1 MAGSSAF
8 ETMISLRFLL
18 CFVGLILVGG
28 LYCRAD
34 TNLPLRRVLFV
45 VGPSGHPPG
54 THEVAA
60 SARLLKYCVDQVS
73 AGRGIETTV
82 SEGWPPDPAVLD
94 HVRVVVF
101 TGDMFPPF
109 RFANSTEVF
118 GQLLQF
124 VKRGGSIVCLHYA
137 TSVNDSKDAKVTPEV
152 LDNLYRLMG
161 GFGHFL
167 PGNVLPGTQARHLQV
182 TVTPTETGHPVVR
195 GVKPFSFMDEPYFP
209 IRFDNS
215 KSGAPV
221 TPLATALL
229 PPEKPASE
237 VVAWSVDRGSGS
249 RSVGVVFPHFF
260 ANWRDDSL
268 RKLVVNGILWAASE
282 EVPAN
287 GFETTLPPLET
298 FAPKAV
304 TPRP

>member
-1 MAGSSAF
+1 MS
-8 ETMISLRFLL
+8 SLRFLL
-18 CFVGLILVGG
+18 SFAGMILVGD

-34 TNLPLRRVLFV
+34 TSTPPRRVLFV

-60 SARLLKYCVDQVS
+60 SARLVKYCVDQAG

-82 SEGWPPDPAVLD
+82 SEGWPENPTPLD

-109 RFANSTEVF
+109 RFANSKEVF
-118 GQLLQF
+118 AQLLQF
-124 VKRGGSIVCLHYA
+124 IERGGSIVCLHYA
-137 TSVNDSKDAKVTPEV
+137 TSVNDSKEAKVTPDV

-195 GVKPFSFMDEPYFP
+195 GVKSFSFLDEPYFP
-209 IRFDNS
+209 IRFDAT

-221 TPLATALL
+221 IPLATALI
-229 PPEKPASE
+229 PPEKPAPE
-237 VVAWSVDRGSGS
+237 VVAWSVDRGGGS
-249 RSVGVVFPHFF
+249 RSMGIVFPHFF

-268 RKLVVNGILWAASE
+268 RKLVVNGVLWAAGE
-282 EVPAN
+282 EIPVS
-287 GFETTLPPLET
+287 GFDTTLPPLET
-298 FAPKAV
+298 FAPQAV
-304 TPRP
+304 TPRNSGAK